1 MAKNLDYKPI
11 LKVLHEVGNSLLKCH
26 EVIVPPNEVKGAILV
41 KLQGQKYGEQLVIA
55 FPISDLLEWQHKNIL
70 KEEIMNAVQVVIDNL
85 IIRADDDNVE
95 NTTNYS
101 LILALGIMDL
111 RMNQHSLN

>member
-11 LKVLHEVGNSLLKCH
+11 LKVLHEVGNSLLKYH
-26 EVIVPPNEVKGAILV
+26 EVIIPPNEVKSVTLV
-41 KLQGQKYGEQLVIA
+41 KLQGQKYGEHLVIA

-70 KEEIMNAVQVVIDNL
+70 KEEISNAVQVVIDNL
-85 IIRADDDNVE
+85 IIRTDDNVE

-111 RMNQHSLN
+111 RKNQNSLS